1 MSLTPNGSK
10 PHEMEDIS
18 SRSTVIVGCRK
29 SELALTQAR
38 SIISALSQT
47 IDPSPTFEIATASV
61 AGDAD
66 KQTPFALL
74 SKQTGGSDIGKSL
87 WTNGLEKDL
96 VAGKVQV
103 LIHCLKD
110 MPTTLP
116 PKCLLAAV
124 PEREDCSDAV
134 VMRSDSDFTSIDQ
147 LPPGSIV
154 GSSSSRRRALVR
166 RNWPHLEVAE
176 CRGNLDTRLAKLDA
190 PSSPFSCILLA
201 TAGLLRLG
209 LGHRITQRLEPT
221 IFPYAV
227 GQGALG
233 IEVSTDI
240 DRQDILQ
247 LVQHVD
253 HKPSRWRGMAERAM
267 LRSLQGGC
275 SSSIGVWSSFEPK
288 ENDPVDDNQGS
299 DSGILR
305 LRATVIHIEGLSEIS
320 SEDVGTVQCDEE
332 AERLGISVAN
342 MLLNK
347 GVRDLLPE
355 QS

>member
-10 PHEMEDIS
+10 MKDIS
-18 SRSTVIVGCRK
+18 SHFSTVVVGCRK
-29 SELALTQAR
+29 SELALVQAR
-38 SIISALSQT
+38 SIISALSHT
-47 IDPSPTFEIATASV
+47 LDPALTFKIATASV
-61 AGDAD
+61 VGDAD
-66 KQTPFALL
+66 KQTPFAIL
-74 SKQTGGSDIGKSL
+74 SKQSGGSDIGKSL

-103 LIHCLKD
+103 LVHCLKD

-116 PKCLLAAV
+116 PKCLLAVV

-134 VMRSDSDFTSIDQ
+134 VMRFDSDFTSIDQ

-154 GSSSSRRRALVR
+154 GSSSSRRRALIR

-176 CRGNLDTRLAKLDA
+176 CRGNFLTHLL
-190 PSSPFSCILLA
+190 PPFSCILLA

-247 LVQHVD
+247 LVQHID

-288 ENDPVDDNQGS
+288 ENDPTHENQGLN
-299 DSGILR
+299 SGILR

-320 SEDVGTVQCDEE
+320 SEDVSTVQCDEE
-332 AERLGISVAN
+332 AEKLGVSVAT

-347 GVRDLLPE
+347 GVRDILPE